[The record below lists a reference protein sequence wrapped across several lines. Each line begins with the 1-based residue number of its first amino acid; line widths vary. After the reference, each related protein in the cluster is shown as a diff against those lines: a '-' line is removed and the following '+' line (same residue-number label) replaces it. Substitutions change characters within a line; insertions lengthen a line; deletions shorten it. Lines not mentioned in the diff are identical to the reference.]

1 VIRFTQIII
10 ASILLLPLLSA
21 QNIKGSIAGY
31 VADATGGRVSAA
43 VVEVTHAAR
52 GVSRRAVSQ
61 NDGRFQIPGL
71 DSGIYRVKISAPGF
85 NVFEQGEVE
94 VQTGQQADLAVALQ
108 VTGVTSEVTVAA
120 ALPALQSE
128 DTKLSRTFS
137 SEELNDLPTR
147 AGGQGRNYYGQVL
160 MVAGVAGATGSHQPF
175 SISGNRS
182 RSNNYLVDSV
192 DSTDANT
199 GLVSG
204 RGVSEQLISQEALAS
219 VETLTHNFK
228 AEYGRN
234 SGGVISLITKS
245 GTNDLHGSLY
255 WYHNNSALSARNFFD
270 TAVPKERGNLPGM
283 TVGGAIVKNRAFF
296 FSQYEAFIIRGT
308 SRQTFQGLTEI
319 EKASAVPA
327 VRPLVNLYP
336 TVPSAAQ
343 RIFAIGTPNITTLHT
358 YMTRGDFI
366 LTQKQTLMARLSNTE
381 SYRESQ
387 SVGGLLGS
395 SAPGKRRTLGATVQ
409 HSYALNPR
417 AFNEARIGYNR
428 QVEHDSDTP
437 DPLFLGNP
445 TVNGM
450 VGALRVAGLSTLGI
464 PTYLNQYSF
473 QNNYQLMDD
482 LTLIRGRH
490 TIKTGT
496 SLRRIHV
503 NGGNLNSTFRG
514 TLTFNS
520 IAAFLAGTPNAYS
533 IIEGNPRMGLRR
545 TEWQSYVQDD
555 WRIRPNL
562 TLNLGLRYEYNT
574 PPVEVADRIP
584 SQYLLRTDRNN
595 LAPRIGIAYTPIKNT
610 VLRAGYGIFF
620 NVLET
625 SFIGLTRFNP
635 PTLRTFDAVN
645 PVMPNLLAQAQTGLP
660 SGLVI
665 PNRNS
670 ATPYAQ
676 HLNFTI
682 ERQLFNPGSSLT
694 AAYVGT
700 LGRKLSRTL
709 RPNGGEQLAQ
719 NRRLDTSVGVVN
731 LLETSASSNYHSLQV
746 TLNQR
751 FRNSL
756 QLRVAYTWSK
766 FLDDVS
772 DIAGSNVNLDR
783 GIIPLDASRLFLDRG
798 ISNFDIRH
806 IGTATLLYRV
816 PFAAK
821 NRFLGGWTIAGMS
834 ALQSGRPFTLYTGT
848 NTPDGNNNQRP
859 QGVAGS
865 LIFAPAEAA
874 AVRYANG
881 FNATSLRPTATEFGT
896 LGRNTQVGDR
906 FININAS
913 FFKDIRLTERLS
925 SQIRGEGFNIFNT
938 TNFNAIDNNMSSPTF
953 GRYTTAFDSRRF
965 QLALRLVF

>member
-1 VIRFTQIII
+1 MNRTILFFATVILAQ
-10 ASILLLPLLSA
+10 PLLFA
-21 QNIKGSIAGY
+21 QNIKGTIAGY
-31 VADATGGRVSAA
+31 IADASRGRVTAA
-43 VVEVTHAAR
+43 VVEVTDTAR
-52 GVSRRAVSQ
+52 GVIRQSVSQ
-61 NDGRFQIPGL
+61 SDGRFQIPGL
-71 DSGIYRVKISAPGF
+71 ENGVYRLKVTAAGFAIYERGDL
-85 NVFEQGEVE
+85 E
-94 VQTGQQADLAVALQ
+94 VQTGKQVDLAVTLQ
-108 VTGVTSEVTVAA
+108 VTGVASEITVAA
-120 ALPALQSE
+120 ESPTVQSE

-137 SEELNDLPTR
+137 AEELNDLPTR
-147 AGGQGRNYYGQVL
+147 SGGQGRNYYGQVL
-160 MVAGVAGATGSHQPF
+160 MVAGVAGATGAHQPF

-192 DSTDANT
+192 DSTDSNT

-204 RGVSEQLISQEALAS
+204 RGVSEQLISQEALAG

-245 GTNDLHGSLY
+245 GSNDLHGSLY

-270 TAVPKERGNLPGM
+270 TTVPKERANLPGV
-283 TVGGAIVKNRAFF
+283 TVGGAIVRNRAFF

-308 SRQTFQGLTEI
+308 SRQTFQGLTES
-319 EKASAVPA
+319 EKASAVPS
-327 VRPLVNLYP
+327 VRALVNLYP
-336 TVPSAAQ
+336 TVPSASQ
-343 RIFAIGTPNITTLHT
+343 RIFAIGTPNVTDLHT
-358 YMTRGDFI
+358 YMTRGDFV
-366 LTQKQTLMARLSNTE
+366 LTDKQTLMGRLSNTE

-409 HSYALNPR
+409 HSYSLSAR
-417 AFNEARIGYNR
+417 AFNEARLGYNR

-437 DPLFLGNP
+437 DPLFLGDP
-445 TVNGM
+445 AVNGQM
-450 VGALRVAGLSTLGI
+450 GSLRVAGLTTLGI
-464 PTYLNQYSF
+464 PTFLNQYSF

-482 LTLIRGRH
+482 FTQIRGRH
-490 TIKTGT
+490 TLKTGT
-496 SLRRIHV
+496 SVRRIHV

-520 IAAFLAGTPNAYS
+520 LAGFLAGTPNAYS
-533 IIEGNPRMGLRR
+533 IIAGNPRMGLRR
-545 TEWQSYVQDD
+545 TEWQSYAQDD
-555 WRIRPNL
+555 FRLRPNL
-562 TLNLGLRYEYNT
+562 TLNLGLRYEFNT
-574 PPVEVADRIP
+574 PPGEVAGRIP

-595 LAPRIGIAYTPIKNT
+595 LAPRFGIAYTPLKNT
-610 VLRAGYGIFF
+610 VLRAGYGIFY

-682 ERQLFNPGSSLT
+682 DRQLFNPGSSIT

-719 NRRLDTSVGVVN
+719 GRRPDVSVGVIN
-731 LLETSASSNYHSLQV
+731 LLETSANSDYQSLQV

-751 FRNSL
+751 FGTGF
-756 QLRVAYTWSK
+756 QLRAAYTWSK

-783 GIIPLDASRLFLDRG
+783 GIIPLDESRLYLDRG

-806 IGTATLLYRV
+806 IGTIALLYRV
-816 PFAAK
+816 PFLRS
-821 NRFLGGWTIAGMS
+821 NRYLGGWTVSSMNSI
-834 ALQSGRPFTLYTGT
+834 QSGRPFTLYTGT
-848 NTPDGNNNQRP
+848 NTPFGNNNQRP
-859 QGVAGS
+859 NAVAGA
-865 LIFAPAEAA
+865 LVATPAA
-874 AVRYANG
+874 AQAVSYAGG
-881 FNATSLRPTATEFGT
+881 FTAASLRPAATAYGT
-896 LGRNTQVGDR
+896 LARNTHVGDR
-906 FININAS
+906 FVTAS
-913 FFKDIRLTERLS
+913 LSLSKDLRWTDRFT
-925 SQIRGEGFNIFNT
+925 SQIRGEFFNAFNT
-938 TNFNAIDNNMSSPTF
+938 TSFNAVDNNMSSPTF
-953 GRYTTAFDSRRF
+953 GRYTTAFDSRRI

>member
-1 VIRFTQIII
+1 MNPILITLAIIVFSQG
-10 ASILLLPLLSA
+10 ALFG
-21 QNIKGSIAGY
+21 QNIKGAIAGY
-31 VADATGGRVSAA
+31 VADASRGRISAA
-43 VVEVTHAAR
+43 VIEVTDTAR
-52 GVSRRAVSQ
+52 GVTRQSLSQ
-61 NDGRFQIPGL
+61 ADGRFQIPGL
-71 DSGIYRVKISAPGF
+71 ENGLYRITVTAAGF
-85 NVFEQGEVE
+85 AVYERRDVE
-94 VQTGQQADLAVALQ
+94 VLTGKQVDLAVVLQ

-120 ALPALQSE
+120 ETPVVQSE
-128 DTKLSRTFS
+128 DSKLSRTFNA
-137 SEELNDLPTR
+137 EELNDLPTR
-147 AGGQGRNYYGQVL
+147 SGGQGRNYYGQVL
-160 MVAGVAGATGSHQPF
+160 MVAGVAGATGAHQPF
-175 SISGNRS
+175 SISGSRS

-204 RGVSEQLISQEALAS
+204 RGVSEQLISQEALAG

-245 GTNDLHGSLY
+245 GGNDLHGSLY

-270 TAVPKERGNLPGM
+270 STVPKERANLPGV
-283 TVGGAIVKNRAFF
+283 TVGGAMVRNRAFF
-296 FSQYEAFIIRGT
+296 FSQYEAFLIRGT
-308 SRQTFQGLTEI
+308 ARQTFQGLTES
-319 EKASAVPA
+319 EKASAAPS
-327 VRPLVNLYP
+327 VRALVSLYP

-343 RIFAIGTPNITTLHT
+343 RIFAIGTPNFTDLHT
-358 YMTRGDFI
+358 YMTRGDFV
-366 LTQKQTLMARLSNTE
+366 LTEKQTLMGRLSNTE
-381 SYRESQ
+381 SYRESI

-409 HSYALNPR
+409 HSYALSPR

-437 DPLFLGNP
+437 NPLFLGDP
-445 TVNGM
+445 AVNGQM
-450 VGALRVAGLSTLGI
+450 GSLRVAGLTTLGI

-473 QNNYQLMDD
+473 QNNYQMMDD

-490 TIKTGT
+490 TWKTGT

-520 IAAFLAGTPNAYS
+520 LAGFLSGTPNAYS
-533 IIEGNPRMGLRR
+533 IISGNPRMGLRR

-555 WRIRPNL
+555 FRLRPNL

-574 PPVEVADRIP
+574 PPVEVAGRIP

-595 LAPRIGIAYTPIKNT
+595 LAPRFGIAYTPIKNT
-610 VLRAGYGIFF
+610 VLRAGYLIYY

-665 PNRNS
+665 PNHNS

-682 ERQLFNPGSSLT
+682 DRQLFTGSSLT
-694 AAYVGT
+694 AAYAGT

-719 NRRLDTSVGVVN
+719 NRRPDTSVGVVN
-731 LLETSASSNYHSLQV
+731 LLETSANSDYQALQV
-746 TLNQR
+746 TFNQR
-751 FRNSL
+751 FGTGF
-756 QLRVAYTWSK
+756 QLRAAYTWSK

-783 GIIPLDASRLFLDRG
+783 GIIPLDESRLYLDRG
-798 ISNFDIRH
+798 ISSFDIRH
-806 IGTATLLYRV
+806 IATFAMLYRI
-816 PFAAK
+816 PLF
-821 NRFLGGWTIAGMS
+821 RSHRYLGGWTVSSMNN
-834 ALQSGRPFTLYTGT
+834 LQSGRPYTIYTGT
-848 NTPDGNNNQRP
+848 NTPFGSNNQRP
-859 QGVAGS
+859 NWIPGALVSTPAQQIALSYGS
-865 LIFAPAEAA
+865 GFSAA
-874 AVRYANG
+874 
-881 FNATSLRPTATEFGT
+881 SLRPGAADYGN
-896 LGRNTQVGDR
+896 LGRNTHVGDR
-906 FININAS
+906 FINFNLS
-913 FFKDIRLTERLS
+913 LSKDLSWTDRLS
-925 SQIRGEGFNIFNT
+925 SQIRAEFFNLLNTTSFNT
-938 TNFNAIDNNMSSPTF
+938 VDNNMSSPTF
-953 GRYTTAFDSRRF
+953 GRYTAAFDSRRV
-965 QLALRLVF
+965 QLALRFVF

>member
-1 VIRFTQIII
+1 MF
-10 ASILLLPLLSA
+10 A
-21 QNIKGSIAGY
+21 QNIKGAIAGY
-31 VADATGGRVSAA
+31 VADTMGGRVSAA
-43 VVEVTHAAR
+43 VIEVTDNAR
-52 GVSRRAVSQ
+52 GVSRRSISLS
-61 NDGRFQIPGL
+61 DGRFQITGL
-71 DSGIYRVKISAPGF
+71 DNGFYRIKVTAAGFTDYERSG
-85 NVFEQGEVE
+85 VE
-94 VQTGQQADLAVALQ
+94 VQTGRQADLAVSLQ
-108 VTGVTSEVTVAA
+108 VTGVTSEITVAA
-120 ALPALQSE
+120 APPTVQSE
-128 DTKLSRTFS
+128 DSKLSRTFS
-137 SEELNDLPTR
+137 AEELNDLPTR
-147 AGGQGRNYYGQVL
+147 SGGQGRNYYGQVL
-160 MVAGVAGATGSHQPF
+160 MVAGVAGATGAHQPF

-192 DSTDANT
+192 DSTDSNT

-234 SGGVISLITKS
+234 SGGVVSLITKS

-270 TAVPKERGNLPGM
+270 TTVPKERANLPGV

-296 FSQYEAFIIRGT
+296 FSQFETFRIRGT
-308 SRQTFQGLTEI
+308 SRQTFRGLTES
-319 EKASAVPA
+319 EKASALPS
-327 VRPLVNLYP
+327 VRALVNLYP

-343 RIFAIGTPNITTLHT
+343 RIFAIGTPNVTDLYT
-358 YMTRGDFI
+358 YLTRGDFI
-366 LTQKQTLMARLSNTE
+366 LTEKQTLMGRLSNTE

-409 HSYALNPR
+409 HSYAISPR
-417 AFNEARIGYNR
+417 AFNEARLGYNR

-437 DPLFLGNP
+437 DPLFLGDP
-445 TVNGM
+445 AVNGQL
-450 VGALRVAGLSTLGI
+450 GSLRVAGLTTLGI
-464 PTYLNQYSF
+464 PTFLNQYSF

-482 LTLIRGRH
+482 FTLIRGRH

-496 SLRRIHV
+496 SVRRIHV

-520 IAAFLAGTPNAYS
+520 LAGFLAGTPNAYS
-533 IIEGNPRMGLRR
+533 IISGNPRMGLRR

-555 WRIRPNL
+555 FRLRPNL

-595 LAPRIGIAYTPIKNT
+595 LAPRFGIAYTPWKNT
-610 VLRAGYGIFF
+610 VLRAGYGIFY

-645 PVMPNLLAQAQTGLP
+645 PVLPNMLAQAQTGLP

-682 ERQLFNPGSSLT
+682 DRQLFNPGSSIT

-719 NRRLDTSVGVVN
+719 IRRPDTSVGVVN
-731 LLETSASSNYHSLQV
+731 LLETSAN
-746 TLNQR
+746 
-751 FRNSL
+751 
-756 QLRVAYTWSK
+756 
-766 FLDDVS
+766 
-772 DIAGSNVNLDR
+772 
-783 GIIPLDASRLFLDRG
+783 
-798 ISNFDIRH
+798 
-806 IGTATLLYRV
+806 
-816 PFAAK
+816 
-821 NRFLGGWTIAGMS
+821 
-834 ALQSGRPFTLYTGT
+834 
-848 NTPDGNNNQRP
+848 
-859 QGVAGS
+859 
-865 LIFAPAEAA
+865 
-874 AVRYANG
+874 
-881 FNATSLRPTATEFGT
+881 
-896 LGRNTQVGDR
+896 
-906 FININAS
+906 
-913 FFKDIRLTERLS
+913 
-925 SQIRGEGFNIFNT
+925 
-938 TNFNAIDNNMSSPTF
+938 
-953 GRYTTAFDSRRF
+953 
-965 QLALRLVF
+965 